1 MRRTRTTRPRQR
13 GSAETSEALS
23 EALRES
29 ILGAWRTNDRTT
41 IFLVERLPS
50 ALWNVALPGEP
61 RRTVRMLAAHL
72 HNSRRGWLR
81 TLGEPLGI
89 VVPWAV
95 DRRRVSRVELVR
107 ALKES
112 GRAMASLLEFGLD
125 HGGRIAPTK
134 KYVWRNLPLDVGHVL
149 AYFVTHEGHHRGQL
163 VMLARQLGHRLPRE
177 ATDGLWQWST
187 RVREA
192 RERA

>member
-1 MRRTRTTRPRQR
+1 MKNPASRTPL
-13 GSAETSEALS
+13 AEASMPLS
-23 EALRES
+23 ETLRPS
-29 ILGAWRTNDRTT
+29 ILSAWETNDRTT
-41 IFLVERLPS
+41 IFLVERLPA

-81 TLGEPLGI
+81 TLGEPHGI
-89 VVPWAV
+89 DVPPAV
-95 DRRRVSRVELVR
+95 DRRRVSRAQLVR
-107 ALKES
+107 ALKHS
-112 GRAMASLLEFGLD
+112 GRAMASLLGFGLD
-125 HGGRIAPTK
+125 HGGRIPATK

-149 AYFVTHEGHHRGQL
+149 AYFVGHEGHHRGQL

-187 RVREA
+187 RVKEA
-192 RERA
+192 RERT